1 MASCLAANETAAKV
15 YYFLVF
21 GLTVLVSWALRDYA
35 QDALRHVPEI
45 KTCFNNQV
53 HKIAVHTAVS
63 SVESNDSPR
72 KPFPTGCIAS
82 ESAIVSRFNVMTNRA
97 VTLRVRPYK

>member
-1 MASCLAANETAAKV
+1 MAGCLAANETAAKV

-35 QDALRHVPEI
+35 QDALRHIPQI

-53 HKIAVHTAVS
+53 DCSVIHINQPTEILDDPPHLLIHS
-63 SVESNDSPR
+63 SLGLISSRCRQLVEV
-72 KPFPTGCIAS
+72 KGI
-82 ESAIVSRFNVMTNRA
+82 
-97 VTLRVRPYK
+97 

>member
-53 HKIAVHTAVS
+53 HRGIAQVAGPTEASHVTSSSIAAAVYL
-63 SVESNDSPR
+63 
-72 KPFPTGCIAS
+72 I
-82 ESAIVSRFNVMTNRA
+82 
-97 VTLRVRPYK
+97 